1 MGSQILVS
9 VGLLLLTSL
18 DTDGDNTEKGLLSAD
33 SIKSN
38 KMVE

>member
-1 MGSQILVS
+1 MGSQMLVS

-18 DTDGDNTEKGLLSAD
+18 DTDGDNTEKWLLSAD